1 MARYDVELRAG
12 FNVDESSLLRG
23 VNEAA
28 SKINN
33 MRMSP
38 QIDARGIEAF
48 SRPLGR
54 ITGQADEFT
63 KSMEAANARVIA
75 FGASVGT
82 LNAIVQSFKNIIT
95 ISADVEEA
103 LNQIVVASNNI
114 NADNVNELS
123 QGLFNVAKSTGQSFK
138 IASEAALEFSRQG
151 KTLKETLDSTRAALA
166 LTRLTGLDATQAVRG
181 LTAAVNAF
189 SEEGLSYAD
198 VVNRMAAV
206 DTNFAVSSKDLIEG
220 ISRSASVAQEAG
232 VSFNELTGL
241 ITTLQER
248 TARGGAVIGNALKTI
263 FTRVQTTDNLK
274 YLRDLGFELYDVE
287 GRILPVVDIMKKLAN
302 TMDSLDSA
310 TRKTTLLKI
319 GGGFQV
325 DRLAAVLKGFQDQA
339 NGTFSRAT
347 DVAANA
353 GSNAFDR
360 LEKLNQTTL
369 TSFNNLITSGEKL
382 ASILGGISLSPQ
394 LKTGLDTLTKFTDI
408 LSTKLVGDASKG
420 ENEGSKI
427 GTGLVKGITNV
438 ITGPGLALGALL
450 VGKVVMDL
458 GKFAYESTRS
468 LIGVNTASKQKELI
482 EKSITS
488 ILQTNL
494 SLHNEIF
501 NEQKSEAEQLKVI
514 DNILTSHIKK
524 YEQIASF
531 SKSISPIL
539 ATQYEIQQKGLSF
552 KSESMNAAS
561 GFLPA
566 NVAYK
571 LEKQNTPPGHRVIN
585 DPNFPIGG
593 GKTVNMFYN
602 SSETRKVN
610 YKGSGGDAII
620 PNFAKN
626 NAAEVAAQQR
636 AALLAGGEQDFS
648 NLIAPSDR
656 KKTGKTLNI
665 NALQAGI
672 GGLTIASSSPFIS
685 RKQNI
690 ESVETQKAIKRF
702 NPLQAAYLN
711 SFDSITLQSLPVGY
725 VYNRVGK
732 AESGKDNAKEF
743 FKTKL
748 NATLNASVL
757 DFTQQELAQQLG
769 IKIDERLLTKLKLQ
783 SARLNL
789 INDTAAG
796 SIFESMVATPLLST
810 DADIVKFV
818 NRGADEN
825 FDLLNLSSNLA
836 EKYNLPKQNY
846 PYVEVKSDVSKL
858 QEHIVGKFLNQ
869 ASKDGRLQAL
879 LGLNNASGQNLIA
892 QNLIE
897 SKAPLIEEK
906 SNARKALE
914 KSNPYLL
921 LKALQTGAL
930 SSFAGFI
937 PNFADPLNDAI
948 KREQDE
954 SGLPLSAI
962 SVVKDSSLKNTKNPM
977 GFAVIN
983 SRDEPNG
990 KIPNFAAGDD
1000 SKIETKISQLLTN
1013 LDKLVK
1019 SGMKSGS
1026 AETKLEPDISK
1037 LTESK
1042 KGSYIGN
1049 ISREKLQEILNFYKD
1064 TLSLAETLAAFKLPQ
1079 IDTTQAA
1086 AEQTVEEFSSPR
1098 PKRTRKSRAKSE
1110 PQLEGPSSLESDP
1123 RILDVEAARAKAE
1136 QETAARLLASGA
1148 RQMANLQGAT
1158 GQGGKMYEPPQ
1169 VEEKGPALTERELS
1183 IKAKVSYE
1191 KFIKALQASA
1201 IAQEKV
1207 NSNIIDLQILAERA
1221 RNEAKIVY
1229 GETKKTSVPTAAFIE
1244 GNILSAPTLPKEE
1257 RSRLQRDYDKLFE
1270 AQSIQKAQES
1280 QAVKTTFNPARTTK
1294 IGIGSYIEGNM
1305 IAPSTLPK
1313 EDRSRVQRDYN
1324 ALFQAE
1330 SVQKSSTV
1338 QDQQKNNTQIL
1349 QQEKATWAAREAEI
1363 KKGIALEQQKNKE
1376 IELTFELYE
1385 NEKALKEKQYAE
1397 LAREI
1402 EKGLSATSSTKVTEK
1417 PLSDRQQAQQENKRS
1432 QQEKALWASYE
1443 AELNAKIK
1451 KEQQINKQIEE
1462 TYAIYEKEQA
1472 LKQEEYAELAQ
1483 QIEDEIALKEKG
1495 KENYAKSMASSV
1507 EKQIT
1512 GSLSTRPELNI
1523 GNKELEQKIRAQYSG
1538 IAVGAPEKVTSLE
1551 DAQNAL
1557 ALILEKNASQLK
1569 GMEAP
1574 IAKYISAILAGAV
1587 AIGQNK
1593 EQFDKQKE
1601 SLIKL
1606 KEQEDQVK
1614 EKLRSMALAFKEKS
1628 MTSADIK
1635 ASPEFAQLQNI
1646 RQQRAGILSD
1656 IGAQATAPDI
1666 QAEILSS
1673 QTGKIAELSAKSAQA
1688 LKLET
1693 EQRLREGA
1701 VTQQVTKSIA
1711 ESAAKL
1717 FILETAIQGL
1727 SGVLSE
1733 FGDIAKSI
1741 GDGFSAIV
1749 RGYYSFGQ
1757 LTDIGNSVRGKKRV
1771 FDYEKDEQGNLLK
1784 DFAGNNIIKKDKD
1797 GKDIIIETN
1806 KTFGDL
1812 FSNVKKGFIAAR
1824 DKNIES
1830 GSSIPSLR
1838 AGLSSIFGTSESAAG
1853 MAGGGFGNTFKLLA
1867 SATTIAGAAIFGLV
1881 QGLSAL
1887 DNVIVRFNGSIERG
1901 KILTGALTQLN
1912 EIYATSLSETQRQAI
1927 ERTKNSAVTSTGLM
1941 GDINKMPE
1949 IIAMRSALTGD
1960 SNERLMLAQEGLGIS
1975 KEDSETLL
1983 KQLGTKLAPIAEQ
1996 KVRAEKGLKETDLID
2011 VQDLQKQLNNDLID
2025 FINRVKVSVGTPYYS
2040 YAMSTGTGAVE
2051 KKYSEQDYLNL
2062 PEKRRNDPQFVKK
2075 YDVNQNLVASAITRE
2090 TVAIAEQAAKAAE
2103 ETKRRQSAFGLGV
2116 EVEKE
2121 RLNIIQQIAKAQ
2133 DSISS
2138 NLQNEL
2144 TIRRDLNSTSEGE
2157 KSTID
2162 FLIKKEQERKNAIS
2176 ETRQVLLTSGK
2187 KQIEERLT
2195 GLGAAFKETMRPE
2208 LENIF
2213 QNLANAEGSQE
2224 QLDAF
2229 SQLLN
2234 FTNKLGAGAKELTD
2248 LLKEQFKQVQAASAA
2263 RELQSVIE
2271 FQNISFVKQQNF
2283 ELQKQK
2289 DLITST
2295 LNARIKIAEL
2305 DSQKRELGYQTTDLR
2320 FQASQTLSLG
2330 SPMEK
2335 QINEA
2340 FKASSDNA
2348 MREREKLD
2356 AEVQRN
2362 ELQNRSNLLNLV
2374 MGKTGDMA
2382 KVNQVANTPD
2392 IESAVQL
2399 ATKIINEEG
2408 DKFYNAVVNSANE
2421 FGELVIK
2428 AGEQLNL
2435 IINGQATGN
2444 DAFDRS
2450 SILLSRGALP
2460 EDKGALIKLQ
2470 NEINSIASSMEYVSG
2485 NEEPNSPSR
2494 QFIDKYLPQLQAR
2507 LEEVGKALEK
2517 AKETTKGEALT
2528 PSQVKNQAN
2537 FTQIAVAERQRQIS
2551 ATAFNDFSKA
2561 LQTTYT
2567 QASSL
2572 EKEYINMRLN
2582 GAQKA
2587 LDLEKEK
2594 LNLLN
2599 TSESARFSVENMTM
2613 NPYEAQ
2619 KAKSLFD
2626 IEQAYRTTNKT
2637 YAIDVQ
2643 KAALSERQSA
2653 VNYLGDKVPI
2663 SELRSVASGEKKPTD
2678 AVNDFLTKSKNT
2690 LYTGITSAASKFYE
2704 IVTNAAYVSAGKNP
2718 SGVEGAALQASNTG
2732 LSENNILQNKSLLS
2746 EEITKLAE
2754 KQALSKAQLNQSFGA
2769 IELARMSGA
2778 NTSEVEKEI
2787 STISSDIQKND
2798 GLIKQYTDALK
2809 MYDETLGSINA
2820 LKSEGKLTDQQARD
2834 LLGAPTGPSSQVPKT
2849 AGDVRQSGLAMR
2861 SYDAYL
2867 NETVGGGMTKAT
2879 QAMQVEI
2886 TKFQSTLGETIPMAF
2901 RDGLVSAMKAATDGT
2916 KSLKEG
2922 LLGVALAFGQKIN
2935 DVLMQNLANQ
2945 ITAPLT
2951 KAFTPTGFAAGGY
2964 ISRGSGNKDDVPAML
2979 MKGEYVLNK
2988 NAVSKYGAQFFEDL
3002 NSGKVK
3008 KFASGGIVGG
3018 EIDITKPLD
3027 TNLVPYG
3034 ETRSGGLSFN
3044 KDGSVI
3050 GMDNYTGREEDKG
3063 DALKRAQTGFY
3074 SNNAQTGEGGF
3085 YTPGQY
3091 GKGAIMGQK
3100 NLLSFVT
3107 QQTVSDQYDTIKG
3120 SRGGASIDLAGGSSN
3135 LTIRA
3140 LMNQE
3145 NLRNK
3150 EYTDAKSKALDLY
3163 FGGIDAAK
3171 SKTKQDEDNRIAYEK
3186 ALAEREKQK
3195 KEQEKQF
3202 IKGLVTQIATTV
3214 AMAGLSAAASSMAN
3228 GMEAGKQQAVL
3239 EGRKAGFMEGALSG
3253 GKIDG
3258 QQYGGLRNMF
3268 NSSGYQNAN
3277 LLGAKGGGALIWSS
3291 KEGSYQPMTTE
3302 DYNSMFPQGV
3312 SWKNSSGGNLYAG
3325 KPISYSWRKAAGGYI
3340 PGRGLGD
3347 DVPAM
3352 LTGGEFVMSKQA
3364 SSNIGYGNLQRMN
3377 STGTSES
3384 NQDGIASR
3392 IESKLE
3398 ELFEKVTGVG
3408 SIEINIE
3415 SNGSEN
3421 SSSKEDSG
3429 KDAQSRELAKKVK
3442 DVVLN
3447 VLREEK
3453 RLGGMLR

>member
-408 LSTKLVGDASKG
+408 LSTKLVGDVSKG

-626 NAAEVAAQQR
+626 NAGEIAAQQR

-690 ESVETQKAIKRF
+690 ESVDTQKAIKRF

-825 FDLLNLSSNLA
+825 FDLLDLSSNLA

-892 QNLIE
+892 QNLME

-914 KSNPYLL
+914 KSNPSLL

-937 PNFADPLNDAI
+937 PNFADPLNEAI

-962 SVVKDSSLKNTKNPM
+962 SVVRDSSLKNTKNPM

-1098 PKRTRKSRAKSE
+1098 PKRVRKPKVNE
-1110 PQLEGPSSLESDP
+1110 
-1123 RILDVEAARAKAE
+1123 
-1136 QETAARLLASGA
+1136 
-1148 RQMANLQGAT
+1148 
-1158 GQGGKMYEPPQ
+1158 EPPQ

-1349 QQEKATWAAREAEI
+1349 QQEKAMWAAREAEI

-1402 EKGLSATSSTKVTEK
+1402 EKGLSTTSSTKVTEK

-1483 QIEDEIALKEKG
+1483 QIEDEIALKEKE

-1507 EKQIT
+1507 DKQIT
-1512 GSLSTRPELNI
+1512 GSLSARPELNV
-1523 GNKELEQKIRAQYSG
+1523 GNKELEQKIRSQYAG
-1538 IAVGAPEKVTSLE
+1538 ISAGAGGEVSVK
-1551 DAQNAL
+1551 DAQSLFAE
-1557 ALILEKNASQLK
+1557 ILNKNAAQLK
-1569 GMEAP
+1569 GMETP
-1574 IAKYISAILAGAV
+1574 VAKYISAILAGAV
-1587 AIGQNK
+1587 AVSQNK

-1601 SLIKL
+1601 ALIKL
-1606 KEQEDQVK
+1606 REQEDQVR
-1614 EKLRSMALAFKEKS
+1614 EKLRSVIASSSSLSEVKS
-1628 MTSADIK
+1628 SA
-1635 ASPEFAQLQNI
+1635 EFGELRSI

-1666 QAEILSS
+1666 QAEILGS
-1673 QTGKIAELSAKSAQA
+1673 QTSKIAELSAKSAQA

-1693 EQRLREGA
+1693 EQRLKEGA

-1741 GDGFSAIV
+1741 GDSFSAIV

-1757 LTDIGNSVRGKKRV
+1757 LTDIGSNVRGKKRV

-1797 GKDIIIETN
+1797 GKDVIIETN

-1812 FSNVKKGFIAAR
+1812 FSNIKKGYTAAYQ
-1824 DKNIES
+1824 KNLDERGFSPNVSSFRSGIS
-1830 GSSIPSLR
+1830 ALGSTLFGSSE
-1838 AGLSSIFGTSESAAG
+1838 GAAG
-1853 MAGGGFGNTFKLLA
+1853 MAGGGFSNTFKILA
-1867 SATTIAGAAIFGLV
+1867 SATTVAGAAIFGLV

-1887 DNVIVRFNGSIERG
+1887 DSIIIRFNGSLERG
-1901 KILTGALTQLN
+1901 KVLTGALTQLN
-1912 EIYATSLSETQRQAI
+1912 EIYATSLTEIQRQVI
-1927 ERTKNSAVTSTGLM
+1927 ERTKNSAISSTGLM
-1941 GDINKMPE
+1941 GGLNE
-1949 IIAMRSALTGD
+1949 ATGVLALRSMFSSE
-1960 SNERLMLAQEGLGIS
+1960 SNLELMKSQQGLGLQ
-1975 KEDSETLL
+1975 KDSAETSL
-1983 KQLGTKLAPIAEQ
+1983 QLIGNKLAPIAEQ
-1996 KVRAEKGLKETDLID
+1996 NIRNQQNLKETDIINA
-2011 VQDLQKQLNNDLID
+2011 VDLQKELNKLLIE
-2025 FINRVKVSVGTPYYS
+2025 FINNARDKATRSIEYRNKI
-2040 YAMSTGTGAVE
+2040 TGASLS
-2051 KKYSEQDYLNL
+2051 KAAYDAN
-2062 PEKRRNDPQFVKK
+2062 PQSQSYFNEIRDIDQSKIPSLITKGIVDISQK
-2075 YDVNQNLVASAITRE
+2075 SA
-2090 TVAIAEQAAKAAE
+2090 QAATEANQRK
-2103 ETKRRQSAFGLGV
+2103 SAFGLGV

-2157 KSTID
+2157 KATID

-2176 ETRQVLLTSGK
+2176 ETRQVLLTSGR

-2234 FTNKLGAGAKELTD
+2234 FTNKLGAGAKELTE
-2248 LLKEQFKQVQAASAA
+2248 LLKEQFRQVQAASAA
-2263 RELQSVIE
+2263 RELQSAIE

-2340 FKASSDNA
+2340 FKVSSDNA

-2374 MGKTGDMA
+2374 MSKTGDMA
-2382 KVNQVANTPD
+2382 KVNQVANAPD
-2392 IESAVQL
+2392 IESAVKL
-2399 ATKIINEEG
+2399 ATKILNEEG

-2421 FGELVIK
+2421 FSELVIK
-2428 AGEQLNL
+2428 AAEQLNL
-2435 IINGQATGN
+2435 IINGQATG
-2444 DAFDRS
+2444 DQTVDRA
-2450 SILLSRGALP
+2450 SILLSRGGLP
-2460 EDKGALIKLQ
+2460 EDKGSLIKLQ
-2470 NEINSIASSMEYVSG
+2470 NEIKSIMSNMDWNITK
-2485 NEEPNSPSR
+2485 NEEPGSDARN
-2494 QFIDKYLPQLQAR
+2494 FVDKYLPQLQTR

-2517 AKETTKGEALT
+2517 AKETTKGQAFT
-2528 PSQVKNQAN
+2528 SDQVENQAN
-2537 FTQIAVAERQRQIS
+2537 FTKIAVAERQRQIS

-2567 QASSL
+2567 QATSL

-2599 TSESARFSVENMTM
+2599 TSESAKFSVENMTM

-2643 KAALSERQSA
+2643 KAALSERQAA

-2663 SELRSVASGEKKPTD
+2663 SELRAVASGEKKPTD
-2678 AVNDFLTKSKNT
+2678 AVNDFLTKGKNT

-2704 IVTNAAYVSAGKNP
+2704 IVTNAAYVLAGKNP

-2834 LLGAPTGPSSQVPKT
+2834 LMGAPTGPSSQVPKT

-2935 DVLMQNLANQ
+2935 DVLMQNIANQ

-2988 NAVSKYGAQFFEDL
+2988 NAVSKYGTQFFEDL
-3002 NSGKVK
+3002 NSGKIK

-3027 TNLVPYG
+3027 PTLVPYG
-3034 ETRSGGLSFN
+3034 QTRVGGLSFD

-3063 DALKRAQTGFY
+3063 DALKKAQTNFY
-3074 SNNAQTGEGGF
+3074 ANNAQTGEGGF
-3085 YTPGQY
+3085 YTPGEY
-3091 GKGAIMGQK
+3091 GTGAIMGQK

-3107 QQTVSDQYDTIKG
+3107 QQTVSDQYDKIKS

-3140 LMNQE
+3140 LMNQD

-3150 EYTDAKSKALDLY
+3150 EYTDSKSKALDLY
-3163 FGGIDAAK
+3163 LGGIDAAK
-3171 SKTKQDEDNRIAYEK
+3171 SKTKQDEENRIAYEK
-3186 ALAEREKQK
+3186 ALAEREKQR

-3202 IKGLVTQIATTV
+3202 IKGLITQFATAV
-3214 AMAGLSAAASSMAN
+3214 AMAGLSAAASSMSN

-3239 EGRKAGFMEGALSG
+3239 EGRQARFMEGAFSG
-3253 GKIDG
+3253 GNIDG
-3258 QQYGGLRNMF
+3258 QQYGGLKNMF

-3277 LLGAKGGGALIWSS
+3277 LLGVKGGGALIWSS
-3291 KEGSYQPMTTE
+3291 KEGSYQPMTPE
-3302 DYNSMFPQGV
+3302 DYSSMFPQGV
-3312 SWKNSSGGNLYAG
+3312 SWNNSAGGNLYAG
-3325 KPISYSWRKAAGGYI
+3325 KALPYSWKRAAGGYI
-3340 PGRGLGD
+3340 PGRGAHD

-3352 LTGGEFVMSKQA
+3352 LTAGEFVMSKQA

-3377 STGTSES
+3377 STGTTES
-3384 NQDGIASR
+3384 NQDGMAAR
-3392 IESKLE
+3392 IEAKLE
-3398 ELFEKVTGVG
+3398 DLFEKVTGVG
-3408 SIEINIE
+3408 SIQINIE
-3415 SNGSEN
+3415 SNGNEN
-3421 SSSKEDSG
+3421 SDSNGDSG
-3429 KDAQSRELAKKVK
+3429 KDAQNRELAKKVK
-3442 DVVLN
+3442 DVVMN